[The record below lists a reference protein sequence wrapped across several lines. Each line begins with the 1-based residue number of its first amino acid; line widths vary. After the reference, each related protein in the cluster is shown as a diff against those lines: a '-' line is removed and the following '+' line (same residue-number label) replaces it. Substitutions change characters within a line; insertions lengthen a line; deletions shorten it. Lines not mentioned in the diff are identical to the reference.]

1 MERRKRFIQQ
11 KNLNSKRYWKK
22 RGMPPMLQE
31 GDEKTGEG
39 AEIQR
44 DKDEMLAYIA

>member
-1 MERRKRFIQQ
+1 
-11 KNLNSKRYWKK
+11 
-22 RGMPPMLQE
+22 MPPMLQE